1 MCEGGGATMRD
12 GGGATMRDGGR
23 GPFISLN
30 NPTR

>member
-1 MCEGGGATMRD
+1 MCGGGGATMRD
-12 GGGATMRDGGR
+12 GGGATMCDGGR